1 MIAICMDSIL
11 MLLYYYYYEINYMA
25 FESSPRV
32 SLRGVDHHAMIK

>member
-1 MIAICMDSIL
+1 M

-32 SLRGVDHHAMIK
+32 SPCGVDQATP